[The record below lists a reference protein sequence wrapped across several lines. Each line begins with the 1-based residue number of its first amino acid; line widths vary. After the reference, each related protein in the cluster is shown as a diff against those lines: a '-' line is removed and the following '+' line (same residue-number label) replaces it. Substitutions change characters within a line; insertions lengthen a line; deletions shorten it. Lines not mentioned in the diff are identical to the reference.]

1 MLFKTEY
8 AKLKYKPITP
18 IIDEINPLLE
28 IKRQKIINKIFD
40 IFAKVIFEATNKCK
54 CNIFPDN
61 TNIRISLMKDL
72 FSRILFISYSKVDKK
87 KYDPIIPYN
96 MKDSILYDIIKNKL
110 EYKKLNRLIPCVIE
124 YIQKNLNL
132 AELFKNG
139 FDELNNYYNSNEYKD
154 VKNNVVIKKTHIK
167 SDFTEGQHRFTGNA
181 FIFSYGDINIKL
193 NTKLYDK
200 MYKQYDGKAPTD
212 FDTLLF
218 CILLRYDM
226 LRSLNNQLSVRPDEY
241 KKIANHYN
249 VHIEL
254 FASSLNNLNKNYFSL
269 FYDLEKYMGSLGSFF
284 RCKLISG
291 NYLMNPPFE
300 TYIIDLAYYNIIKSL
315 KKAQIKNR
323 NLMVMSWIPIFDK
336 FGTEYLKTHC
346 KSLMTG
352 ERQIRYVEEK
362 YQTIELLKKSKYTE
376 YIKYLCIENI
386 QYFDYYKWNPG
397 HATYSYLI
405 VLKTPTEDAFD
416 KDFIDKIYEPTYILK
431 DRKHNKKN

>member
-1 MLFKTEY
+1 ME
-8 AKLKYKPITP
+8 
-18 IIDEINPLLE
+18 
-28 IKRQKIINKIFD
+28 
-40 IFAKVIFEATNKCK
+40 
-54 CNIFPDN
+54 
-61 TNIRISLMKDL
+61 DL
-72 FSRILFISYSKVDKK
+72 FSRILFISYSEVDKK
-87 KYDPIIPYN
+87 NYDPIIPYN
-96 MKDSILYDIIKNKL
+96 MKDSILYNIIKSKL
-110 EYKKLNRLIPCVIE
+110 EYKKKDQLVPCVIE

-139 FDELNNYYNSNEYKD
+139 FDELNNYYNSNEYTD
-154 VKNNVVIKKTHIK
+154 AKNNVVIKKTHTK
-167 SDFTEGQHRFTGNA
+167 SDFTGNA
-181 FIFSYGDINIKL
+181 FVLSYDDINIKL

-218 CILLRYDM
+218 CILFRYEM
-226 LRSLNNQLSVRPDEY
+226 LKSSNNQLSVRPDDY

-249 VHIEL
+249 AHIEL

-300 TYIIDLAYYNIIKSL
+300 THIIDLAYYNIIKSL

-323 NLMVMSWIPIFDK
+323 NLMIMSWIPIFDK

-346 KSLMTG
+346 KSLISK
-352 ERQIRYVEEK
+352 EKEIRYVDEK
-362 YQTIELLKKSKYTE
+362 YKTIELLKKSKYIE

-386 QYFDYYKWNPG
+386 QYFDYHKWNPG

-405 VLKTPTEDAFD
+405 VLKTPADHTFD
-416 KDFIDKIYEPTYILK
+416 KDFIDKIYEPIYILK
-431 DRKHNKKN
+431 NRKHNKKN